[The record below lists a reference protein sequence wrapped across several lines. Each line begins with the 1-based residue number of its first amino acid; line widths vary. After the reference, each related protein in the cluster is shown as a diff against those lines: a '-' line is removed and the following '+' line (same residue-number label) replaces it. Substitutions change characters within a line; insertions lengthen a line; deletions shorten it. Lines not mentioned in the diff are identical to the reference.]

1 MATEAVPIGMLV
13 TLKANQIYALPA
25 VGTTLFTDAASPTIA
40 QSNSLTFATSYPLTI
55 TAGVS
60 KVYGAFIRAT
70 ADTVVVLKRD

>member
-25 VGTTLFTDAASPTIA
+25 VGTTLFTDAPAPSIA
-40 QSNSLTFATSYPLTI
+40 QSNSLTFATSSPVTL

-70 ADTVVVLKRD
+70 ADTLVVLKRD